1 MKARYS
7 WWTDRP
13 RNVTHKE
20 YQQYQFLMMGLF
32 ATVFFGMASGAS
44 FVMRVLD
51 FLQPKEPVPGMTVQ
65 EAASYGQDGAAQRMD
80 IVQLEGY
87 LVADAS
93 ESMPDEPELKVLRG
107 RLLLEAEVGEGEALV
122 KETFLDWEYQAEE
135 VFLSDGSARV
145 AIAFPLEQLPMK
157 KDFSAKA
164 WVTGGESGSARTQ
177 TSKPV
182 MIEYGEDTFAPSEAM
197 KAAAYEAGHSILAE
211 ATREYL
217 ADGAAVVVQ
226 AALEGTPEGG
236 RLVDPLG
243 ERLSVELGTA
253 KEIKAGNVKATIF
266 SFLFAIGMMVLAFEL
281 EKKRSKVWQEFVAR
295 SNS

>member
-1 MKARYS
+1 MKARYN

-32 ATVFFGMASGAS
+32 VTVFFGMASGAS
-44 FVMRVLD
+44 FVTRVLD
-51 FLQPKEPVPGMTVQ
+51 FLQPKEPVPGLTVQ

-93 ESMPDEPELKVLRG
+93 ESMPDEPELKVIKG
-107 RLLLEAEVGEGEALV
+107 RLLLEAEAGEGEALV
-122 KETFLDWEYQAEE
+122 QETFLDWEYQAEE
-135 VFLSDGSARV
+135 VFLSDGAERV

-157 KDFSAKA
+157 QDFSAKA
-164 WVTGGESGSARTQ
+164 WVTGGGSGSARTQ
-177 TSKPV
+177 TSQPV
-182 MIEYGEDTFAPSEAM
+182 AIEYEDETYSPSEAM
-197 KAAAYEAGHSILAE
+197 KAAAYEAGDSIAAE
-211 ATREYL
+211 VTRKYL

-243 ERLSVELGTA
+243 ERLSVKLGTA
-253 KEIKAGNVKATIF
+253 KEIKEGNVKATIF
-266 SFLFAIGMMVLAFEL
+266 SLLFAIGMMVLAFEL
-281 EKKRSKVWQEFVAR
+281 EKKRSKQWQEFVVR
-295 SNS
+295 SNT